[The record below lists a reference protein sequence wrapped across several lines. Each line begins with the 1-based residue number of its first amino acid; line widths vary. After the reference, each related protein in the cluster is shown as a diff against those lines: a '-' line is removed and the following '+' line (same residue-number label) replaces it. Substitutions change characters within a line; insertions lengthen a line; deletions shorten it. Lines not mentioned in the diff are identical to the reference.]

1 VIFCIHGHPNI
12 LATHKNTIEFTKDSN
27 LTRKGDCILGVEAD
41 FDVDELRGIVKEF
54 SKVKIILKVGNLKEE
69 IISSVNKD
77 FNDGH
82 EIVIRKSEY
91 CSNRTLAIRADK
103 AAADIDRRLVE
114 LLKTPVTGKIEVI
127 GIR

>member
-1 VIFCIHGHPNI
+1 MIFSIHGHPNT
-12 LATHKNTIEFTKDSN
+12 LATHKNTIEFTKESN
-27 LTRKGDCILGVEAD
+27 LTKNGDCILGVRAD
-41 FDVDELRGIVKEF
+41 FQLDELRGIVKNF
-54 SKVKIILKVGNLKEE
+54 SKIKIILKTGNLKEE

>member
-1 VIFCIHGHPNI
+1 MIFCIHGHPNI